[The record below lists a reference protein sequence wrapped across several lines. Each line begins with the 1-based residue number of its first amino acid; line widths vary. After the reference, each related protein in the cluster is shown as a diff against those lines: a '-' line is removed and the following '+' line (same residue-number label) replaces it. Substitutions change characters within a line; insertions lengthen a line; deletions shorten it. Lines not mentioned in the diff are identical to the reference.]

1 MALSIVRVAAPELL
15 FINNCNIMLE
25 RIKQQAVESGT
36 PASVE
41 EALQL
46 NEIYTTDSLCEAAD
60 EVRKKWCG
68 DEIHTCSIVNAR
80 SGRCGE
86 DCKWC
91 AQSAHHNTG
100 IREYEYI
107 PRDEMMEAFHANRS
121 LGVSCF
127 SLVTSGRKVMPANM
141 AHFCRLYK
149 EAAKEGG
156 VSLCASMG
164 LLDRE
169 ELQQLWDAGV
179 RKYHCNLETS
189 PSYFAKLCTTHTIE
203 DKLRTIRMAKEIGFK
218 ICCGGI
224 IGMGETLRDR
234 LELAQLARE
243 SGASSIPV
251 NILQPIKG
259 TPLENVEQISEEEIT
274 RSVALMRLVAP
285 KCTLHFA
292 GGRARLSREATAKI
306 LRGGMNGALVGDM
319 LTTIGNS
326 VDEDYRIFDETG
338 YVVNR

>member
-1 MALSIVRVAAPELL
+1 MLNKIKRQAL
-15 FINNCNIMLE
+15 
-25 RIKQQAVESGT
+25 ESGT
-36 PASVE
+36 PATIE

-46 NEIYTTDSLCEAAD
+46 DAQYSTDELCEAAD
-60 EVRKKWCG
+60 AVREKWCG
-68 DEIHTCSIVNAR
+68 NEIHTCSIVNAR

-100 IREYEYI
+100 IREYEYV
-107 PRDEMMEAFHANRS
+107 PRDEMMKAFHANKDR
-121 LGVSCF
+121 GVSCF
-127 SLVTSGRKVMPANM
+127 SLVTSGRKVMPSHM
-141 AHFCRLYK
+141 AHFCNLYK

-156 VSLCASMG
+156 VKLCASMG

-169 ELQQLWDAGV
+169 QLQQLWDAGV

-189 PSYFAKLCTTHTIE
+189 PSHFKKLCSTHTIE
-203 DKLRTIRMAKEIGFK
+203 DKLNTIRTAKEIGFK

-224 IGMGETLRDR
+224 IGMGESLRDR
-234 LELAQLARE
+234 LELAQMARE
-243 SGASSIPV
+243 AGASSIPV

-259 TPLENVEQISEEEIT
+259 TPLENIEHISEEEIT

-292 GGRARLSREATAKI
+292 GGRARLSHGAMAKI
-306 LRGGMNGALVGDM
+306 LKGGMNGALVGDM
-319 LTTIGNS
+319 LTTIGNK
-326 VDEDYRIFDETG
+326 VDEDYQLFEETG
-338 YVVNR
+338 YSHN